1 MIFEIYALQ
10 GEIKQTF
17 YYDNIENILSDKD
30 GNIFEY
36 PENSFTP
43 ESRQEFIQFSPNL
56 PLKKSKKINI
66 LKIQL
71 GLSCNYSCTYCSQRF
86 VAKPEETNK
95 GYIEQFMSMLDNIE
109 FNEKEGLKIEL
120 WGGEPFVYWKTMKP
134 LVTAIKERFSD
145 WESSP
150 RISIITNGSVLSD
163 EINDWII
170 ENISSIA
177 ISHDGPGQHV
187 RGPDPFEVAEER
199 RLILELHNAMQGK
212 TSFNAML
219 NSKNMSRKEIYEWF
233 VELTGNENV
242 SVGEG
247 SLVDAYDEGGLEL
260 SLLTK
265 ADHFKFRQIA
275 FNDIYS
281 TDGKIGFVNIINK
294 LDGFIKDVLS
304 HSKAKYLPQ
313 KCGMDQE
320 NTIAVDLTGNVI
332 TCQNVSA
339 VSVNSND
346 EPHLS
351 GNLSDIDAVRI
362 TTSTHWSKREH
373 CSSCPVLHLCKGSCM
388 FVTGDYW
395 EKSCANAY
403 SDAVSLFALAIERM
417 TGFIP
422 IYINNDVLPDERK
435 DIWGTILT
443 HEEVKVPYKFPIK
456 VITENL

>member
-1 MIFEIYALQ
+1 
-10 GEIKQTF
+10 
-17 YYDNIENILSDKD
+17 
-30 GNIFEY
+30 
-36 PENSFTP
+36 
-43 ESRQEFIQFSPNL
+43 
-56 PLKKSKKINI
+56 
-66 LKIQL
+66 
-71 GLSCNYSCTYCSQRF
+71 
-86 VAKPEETNK
+86 
-95 GYIEQFMSMLDNIE
+95 
-109 FNEKEGLKIEL
+109 
-120 WGGEPFVYWKTMKP
+120 
-134 LVTAIKERFSD
+134 
-145 WESSP
+145 
-150 RISIITNGSVLSD
+150 
-163 EINDWII
+163 
-170 ENISSIA
+170 
-177 ISHDGPGQHV
+177 
-187 RGPDPFEVAEER
+187 
-199 RLILELHNAMQGK
+199 
-212 TSFNAML
+212 
-219 NSKNMSRKEIYEWF
+219 
-233 VELTGNENV
+233 
-242 SVGEG
+242 
-247 SLVDAYDEGGLEL
+247 
-260 SLLTK
+260 
-265 ADHFKFRQIA
+265 
-275 FNDIYS
+275 
-281 TDGKIGFVNIINK
+281 
-294 LDGFIKDVLS
+294 VLS